1 MDHGKRIGG
10 FDGLRAIAF
19 VLVFFSHKIK
29 FTDANPYGG
38 VGVWLFFVLS
48 GFLITRIL
56 ATTRS
61 EIEAG
66 RSTFVRSLRHFYIRR
81 SARIFPPYYL
91 LLAVVTVVSL
101 AVPIYGFWRPEKLAY
116 LTYTTNIL
124 IGHRDYWPGQ
134 FGHLWTL
141 AIEEQFYVL
150 FAPLVLL
157 VPRRYTLNLCVAI
170 VLFAVAWRINL
181 RAANASPTAE
191 DVSSFVNFGLLA
203 FGGVVGLN
211 AHRKLPA
218 SLATGSAQL
227 ATLSLI
233 VMSVALFYDPNGVW
247 THYAKLYVGIM
258 AGLLLLQVM
267 QGQESWFVYILNLAP
282 LSGLGRISYGAYLV
296 HNLILLAPLFYGVAP
311 NTLGFGA
318 QWVVATVAEFAV
330 TIVIATLSWRYM
342 EKPIIAWAAKV
353 TTRESSAADAAR
365 SPSLQS
371 QA

>member
-1 MDHGKRIGG
+1 MDHGKRIEG

-19 VLVFFSHKIK
+19 ILVFLSHKIL
-29 FTDANPYGG
+29 FVNAGGYGD

-48 GFLITRIL
+48 GFLIIRIL
-56 ATTRS
+56 AASRDD
-61 EIEAG
+61 IEAG
-66 RSTFVRSLRHFYIRR
+66 RSTFVSSLRHFYIRR

-116 LTYTTNIL
+116 LTYTTNFM

-157 VPRRYTLNLCVAI
+157 VPRRHTLNLCVAM

-181 RAANASPTAE
+181 RTANASPTAQ
-191 DVSSFVNFGLLA
+191 DVSSFVNYGLLA

-218 SLATGSAQL
+218 SLVTGSAQL

-233 VMSVALFYDPNGVW
+233 VMSVVLFYDPKGAW
-247 THYAKLYVGIM
+247 TLYAKLYVGIM

-267 QGQESWFVYILNLAP
+267 QGQESWFVNILKLAP

-311 NTLGFGA
+311 QTLGFGM
-318 QWVVATVAEFAV
+318 QWVVATAAEFAI
-330 TIVIATLSWRYM
+330 TIAIATLSWRYM
-342 EKPIIAWAAKV
+342 EKPIIAWAARV
-353 TTRESSAADAAR
+353 TERQPAAVEAAP
-365 SPSLQS
+365 SPPLQS